1 MELLLIRHGLPVRVE
16 NEDGAPA
23 DPSLSDE
30 GRAQASQL
38 ARWIATQKI
47 DRLYASPMRRAHE
60 TALPVA
66 DLTGIEI
73 DLHPGVVEFDQ
84 DSAIYIPLE
93 ELKRTDYERWLELV
107 QGGFELTVDFEAF
120 QRTVIDAI
128 EEIIGANAGRQ
139 VAVFCH
145 GGVINCWASH
155 VIGASQPFIFQPE
168 YTSVSRFL
176 AASSGERNLVSLNEI
191 SHLYAPDRPRGG

>member
-23 DPSLSDE
+23 DPSLSNE

-84 DSAIYIPLE
+84 NSAIYIPLE
-93 ELKRTDYERWLELV
+93 ELKRTDYERWFELMQGGLELAA
-107 QGGFELTVDFEAF
+107 DFDEF
-120 QRTVIDAI
+120 QRTVLGAL
-128 EEIIGANAGRQ
+128 EEIIADNAGRR
-139 VAVFCH
+139 VAVVCH
-145 GGVINCWASH
+145 GGVINTWAGH
-155 VIGASQPFIFQPE
+155 VIRSRQPFIFQPD

-176 AASSGERNLVSLNEI
+176 AASSGERNLVSLNEVA
-191 SHLYAPDRPRGG
+191 HLER

>member
-30 GRAQASQL
+30 GRAQASHL

-93 ELKRTDYERWLELV
+93 ELKRTDYERWLELM
-107 QGGFELTVDFEAF
+107 QGGLELAADFDEF
-120 QRTVIDAI
+120 QRTVLGAL
-128 EEIIGANAGRQ
+128 EEIIADNAGRR
-139 VAVFCH
+139 VAVVCH
-145 GGVINCWASH
+145 GGVINTWASH
-155 VIGASQPFIFQPE
+155 VIHSRQPFIFQPD

-176 AASSGERNLVSLNEI
+176 AASSGERNLVSLNEVA
-191 SHLYAPDRPRGG
+191 HLER